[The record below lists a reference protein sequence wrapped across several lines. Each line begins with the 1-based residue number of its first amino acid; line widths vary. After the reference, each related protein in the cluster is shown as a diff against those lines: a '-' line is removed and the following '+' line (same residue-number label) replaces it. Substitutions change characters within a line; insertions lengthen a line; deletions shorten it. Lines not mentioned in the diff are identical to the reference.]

1 MGNTMKYILLLLV
14 LISSNAYSCPIGP
27 TQLAVS
33 KEFGF
38 TFDESPAEF
47 YDFSNEISITAP
59 LIYKSKKFKLSIF
72 TVLLNGE
79 MVSKTGSSHINET
92 GIREFVGYV
101 SNKEGFTYN
110 VSFLYG
116 EGRCSS
122 YEFSA
127 TNDDQNP

>member
-1 MGNTMKYILLLLV
+1 MKYILLV
-14 LISSNAYSCPIGP
+14 LISSNTHSCLIGP
-27 TQLAVS
+27 AQLAIS

-38 TFDESPAEF
+38 TFEESPAEF

-59 LIYKSKKFKLSIF
+59 LIYKSKKFKMSIF

-79 MVSKTGSSHINET
+79 MVSKTGSFHINEI
-92 GIREFVGYV
+92 GVPDFVGYV
-101 SNKEGFTYN
+101 SNKKGFSYS

-127 TNDDQNP
+127 TSDD

>member
-1 MGNTMKYILLLLV
+1 MKYILLLV
-14 LISSNAYSCPIGP
+14 LISSNTHSCLIGP
-27 TQLAVS
+27 AQLAIS

-38 TFDESPAEF
+38 TFEESPAEF

-59 LIYKSKKFKLSIF
+59 LIYKSKKFKMSIF

-79 MVSKTGSSHINET
+79 MVSKTGSFHINEF
-92 GIREFVGYV
+92 GVPDFVGYV
-101 SNKEGFTYN
+101 SNKKGFSYS

-122 YEFSA
+122 YELSA
-127 TNDDQNP
+127 TSDD

>member
-1 MGNTMKYILLLLV
+1 MKYILLLV
-14 LISSNAYSCPIGP
+14 LISSNTHSCLIGP
-27 TQLAVS
+27 AQLAIS

-38 TFDESPAEF
+38 TFEESPAAF

-59 LIYKSKKFKLSIF
+59 LIYKSKKFKMSIF

-79 MVSKTGSSHINET
+79 MVSKTGSFHINEI
-92 GIREFVGYV
+92 GVPDFVGYV
-101 SNKEGFTYN
+101 SNKKGFSYS

-127 TNDDQNP
+127 TSDD

>member
-1 MGNTMKYILLLLV
+1 MKYILLLV
-14 LISSNAYSCPIGP
+14 LISSNTHSCLIGP
-27 TQLAVS
+27 AQLAIS

-38 TFDESPAEF
+38 TFEESPAEF

-59 LIYKSKKFKLSIF
+59 LIYNSKKFKMSIF
-72 TVLLNGE
+72 RVLLNGE
-79 MVSKTGSSHINET
+79 MVSKTGNFHINEI
-92 GIREFVGYV
+92 GVPDFVGYV
-101 SNKEGFTYN
+101 SNKKGFSYS

-127 TNDDQNP
+127 TSDD

>member
-1 MGNTMKYILLLLV
+1 MKYILLLLV
-14 LISSNAYSCPIGP
+14 LISSNTYSCPIGP
-27 TQLAVS
+27 TQLAIS

-38 TFDESPAEF
+38 TFQESPAEF
-47 YDFSNEISITAP
+47 YDFSQEISITAP
-59 LIYKSKKFKLSIF
+59 LTYESKKFKMSIF

-79 MVSKTGSSHINET
+79 MVSKTGSFHINET
-92 GIREFVGYV
+92 GTPEFVGYV
-101 SNKEGFTYN
+101 SNKEGFTYS

-116 EGRCSS
+116 EGICSS